1 MFGLAL
7 FLVSAAAP
15 KAHAGVIVGVS
26 VGAPV
31 YVHPVHPYRYFGPRY
46 GYIAPRAVVAFSPA
60 PVYRRV
66 YVAPA
71 PVYYSHWARA
81 GTLSIAT
88 FTATGVKHS
97 CITRRRRTGC
107 SCQAEKR

>member
-1 MFGLAL
+1 MKKTSLLLMFGLAL
-7 FLVSAAAP
+7 FLVSAAVP
-15 KAHAGVIVGVS
+15 KAHAGVVVGVS

-31 YVHPVHPYRYFGPRY
+31 YVHPVHPYRYVGPRY

-71 PVYYSHWARA
+71 PVYYSHWAP
-81 GTLSIAT
+81 
-88 FTATGVKHS
+88 
-97 CITRRRRTGC
+97 RRYAFHRDFYGYRR
-107 SCQAEKR
+107 